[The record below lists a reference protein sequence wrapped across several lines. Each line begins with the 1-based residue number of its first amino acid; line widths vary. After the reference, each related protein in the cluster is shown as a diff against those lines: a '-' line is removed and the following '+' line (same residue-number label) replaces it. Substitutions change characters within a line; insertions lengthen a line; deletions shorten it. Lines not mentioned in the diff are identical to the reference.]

1 MKNIIKNITLCGC
14 LVLGMGM
21 TSCEDMMT
29 VDTGDKAYINAN
41 DTLYSYLGIMR
52 AMQDVAERQ
61 IVLGE
66 IRGDLVSS
74 SEYATDTLH
83 AISNFENPKDQSCSM
98 LCVSDYYNVINNCNF
113 YIYNCDTST
122 VRANVKY
129 MIPEYTQVKAIRAW
143 AYLQLVKNYKE
154 VPYITEPV
162 KNLDV
167 IKNFDYSHNLVNK
180 DNLID
185 KLLEDGLAGMVDTNY
200 PQYGKTGQ
208 TWGNWNNGSVN
219 ISARNCFIPIRLVL
233 ADAYLL
239 RGADKSDYENAAFY
253 YYSFLR
259 KEDVPMPRRYMVL
272 LEDEDAP
279 TGYDLGSYS
288 SGTQWGQDA
297 RSYIYDKSN
306 DVITV
311 IPSSANAG
319 LGKMLTRVAEVFGYN
334 PSSIQATVVSGQT
347 ENEDGTTTTEYSAAG
362 AIMVNPTYKRQYFPS
377 YAYEDVNLSQK
388 YVQYTNLENTKDEKI
403 LKYYDQQDARIN
415 WAINSTQYEGEKYS
429 LCGKVASK
437 ASFFYTIPI
446 YRKGLIWLRLAE
458 SLNRAGYP
466 EFAFAILKDGINNNT
481 LPTLKDVTSERL
493 REFDGITY
501 NIWTIGEDTVY
512 SEIGE
517 KDPIPLILEDG
528 VLVPYTGNKTGA
540 VLVTDK
546 ERKIVYNAISSMY
559 YVTDSLK
566 LKKFESKFNFR
577 DDIWED
583 CYGIHA
589 IGGGFSYR
597 MNMKSSAFSMWGGDY
612 ITTNIS
618 GYRDTMFYDYKK
630 LIEKKLDKKTF
641 NEASEDEIIDA
652 VEDIIVDELALE
664 TCFEGNRFYDLV
676 RIAEHKNQS
685 GFKGTEW
692 LAKKIANRG
701 TKQATKNSPAVDG
714 FDAALYSKLQ
724 NQNLWY
730 FTLPAWK

>member
-279 TGYDLGSYS
+279 TGYDLGYYF
-288 SGTQWGQDA
+288 SGMQWGQDA

-429 LCGKVASK
+429 LCGKVASRT
-437 ASFFYTIPI
+437 SFFYTIPI

-466 EFAFAILKDGINNNT
+466 E
-481 LPTLKDVTSERL
+481 SERL

-566 LKKFESKFNFR
+566 LKKFESKF
-577 DDIWED
+577 
-583 CYGIHA
+583 
-589 IGGGFSYR
+589 
-597 MNMKSSAFSMWGGDY
+597 
-612 ITTNIS
+612 
-618 GYRDTMFYDYKK
+618 
-630 LIEKKLDKKTF
+630 IEKKLDKKTF
-641 NEASEDEIIDA
+641 NEASEDEIINA

-701 TKQATKNSPAVDG
+701 TKQATKNSPAVNG